1 LKAEPLAPSR
11 PQAGNRLTA
20 APARR
25 LWTFLAGILAAL
37 TLTVALV
44 IAVMHPPLN
53 DLMSLAVLFG
63 ITGGGSAVIGFI
75 SHQLGWWRR
84 FRSVGQTLTLGY
96 IVAAGL
102 TLLNVLLTA
111 RMMFINA
118 HDLTLAGLLLVFAG
132 GISVSFGYFLST
144 SISQALAE
152 VARAAEHLSEGQFSA
167 RARVTGRDEV
177 AELAQAFNTMAARLE
192 QADADQRA
200 LDTAR
205 RDLVAWAS
213 HDLRTPLASLRAMLD
228 ALADGVVN
236 DPDTIARYLQQSQ
249 SEISRMSALIDDLFE
264 LAQMDAGHLVLRGEA
279 SSLSDLISDTLE
291 GFNARAQAQQVR
303 LSGLVDPHV
312 DPVWMAPDKISRVLR
327 NLVENAI
334 RHTPR
339 GGQIEIRAVPTA
351 GDTGPAVSVSVQD
364 TGEGIHSADL
374 PRVFD
379 RFYRGDAARS
389 RLVAGEGLLSGGAGL
404 GLAIAKG
411 LVEAH
416 RGQIS
421 VTSTVGKGT
430 TVTFILPRQSQ
441 DR

>member
-1 LKAEPLAPSR
+1 LKARPIVQGQSLAASR
-11 PQAGNRLTA
+11 L
-20 APARR
+20 PATPTRR
-25 LWTFLAGILAAL
+25 LWTYLAGILAAL

-44 IAVMHPPLN
+44 VAVMRPPLN
-53 DLMSLAVLFG
+53 DLMSLALLFA
-63 ITGGGSAVIGFI
+63 ITGGGSAVIGFL

-84 FRSVGQTLTLGY
+84 FRSVSQTLTVGY

-118 HDLTLAGLLLVFAG
+118 HDLTLAGLLLLFAG

-144 SISQALAE
+144 SITLALAE
-152 VARAAEHLSEGQFSA
+152 VARAAERLSEGEFSA
-167 RARVTGRDEV
+167 RAQVAGRDEV
-177 AELAQAFNTMAARLE
+177 AELARAFNTMAARLE
-192 QADADQRA
+192 QADADERA
-200 LDTAR
+200 LDAAR

-228 ALADGVVN
+228 ALADGVVS
-236 DPDTIARYLQQSQ
+236 DPESVARYLQQSQ

-264 LAQMDAGHLVLRGEA
+264 LAQMDAGNLVLRGEA

-291 GFNARAQAQQVR
+291 GFSARALARQVQ
-303 LSGLVDPHV
+303 LTGSVDPRI

-334 RHTPR
+334 RHTPP
-339 GGQIEIRAVPTA
+339 GGQIEVRAEPGSGDA
-351 GDTGPAVSVSVQD
+351 GAKVAVKVRD
-364 TGEGIHSADL
+364 TGEGIPLADL

-379 RFYRGDAARS
+379 RFYRGDAART
-389 RLVAGEGLLSGGAGL
+389 RGQAGEGRLSGGAGL

-416 RGQIS
+416 GGQIS
-421 VTSTVGKGT
+421 IESTLGKGT
-430 TVTFILPRQSQ
+430 TVEFTLPRQPPGP
-441 DR
+441 

>member
-1 LKAEPLAPSR
+1 
-11 PQAGNRLTA
+11 
-20 APARR
+20 
-25 LWTFLAGILAAL
+25 
-37 TLTVALV
+37 
-44 IAVMHPPLN
+44 
-53 DLMSLAVLFG
+53 
-63 ITGGGSAVIGFI
+63 
-75 SHQLGWWRR
+75 
-84 FRSVGQTLTLGY
+84 LTLGY

-152 VARAAEHLSEGQFSA
+152 VARAAEHLSEGEFSA
-167 RARVTGRDEV
+167 RARVAGQDEV
-177 AELAQAFNTMAARLE
+177 AELARAFNTMAARLE

-200 LDTAR
+200 LDAAR

-228 ALADGVVN
+228 ALADGVVS
-236 DPDTIARYLQQSQ
+236 DPDTVARYLQQSQ
-249 SEISRMSALIDDLFE
+249 SEIGRMSALIDDLFE
-264 LAQMDAGHLVLRGEA
+264 LAQMDAGHLVLRGEP

-291 GFNARAQAQQVR
+291 GFNARAQARQVR
-303 LSGLVDPHV
+303 LSGSVEPQV

-334 RHTPR
+334 RHTPP
-339 GGQIEIRAVPTA
+339 GGQIEIRAAPTA
-351 GDTGPAVSVSVQD
+351 SEAGPAVRVSVQD
-364 TGEGIHSADL
+364 TGEGIPSADL

-389 RLVAGEGLLSGGAGL
+389 RLVAGEGVLSGGAGL

-416 RGQIS
+416 RGRIS
-421 VTSTVGKGT
+421 VTSTTGQGT
-430 TVTFILPRQSQ
+430 TVTFTLPR
-441 DR
+441 RP

>member
-1 LKAEPLAPSR
+1 VAEQSADQQLVAAR
-11 PQAGNRLTA
+11 QLVA
-20 APARR
+20 APTRR

-44 IAVMHPPLN
+44 VAVMRPPLN

-63 ITGGGSAVIGFI
+63 ITAGGSAVVGFI

-84 FRSVGQTLTLGY
+84 FHSVSQTLTLGY

-144 SISQALAE
+144 SIAQALAE
-152 VARAAEHLSEGQFSA
+152 VARAAEHLSEGEFSA
-167 RARVTGRDEV
+167 RAQVSGHDEV
-177 AELAQAFNTMAARLE
+177 AGLAQAFNAMAARLE
-192 QADADQRA
+192 QADADKRA
-200 LDTAR
+200 LDATR

-228 ALADGVVN
+228 ALAEGVVS
-236 DPDTIARYLQQSQ
+236 DPDTVARYLQQSQ

-264 LAQMDAGHLVLRGEA
+264 LAQMDAGNLMLRGEP

-291 GFNARAQAQQVR
+291 GFGARAQARQVR
-303 LSGLVDPHV
+303 LSGSVEPAV
-312 DPVWMAPDKISRVLR
+312 DPVWMAPDKIGRVLR

-334 RHTPR
+334 RHTPP
-339 GGQIEIRAVPTA
+339 GGQIEVRAALAPRAA
-351 GDTGPAVSVSVQD
+351 GSAVTVIVQD
-364 TGEGIHSADL
+364 SGEGIRPADL
-374 PRVFD
+374 PHVFD

-389 RLVAGEGLLSGGAGL
+389 RSQAREGLLSGGAGL

-416 RGQIS
+416 QGQIS
-421 VTSTVGKGT
+421 VESTVGKGT
-430 TVTFILPRQSQ
+430 TVKFTLPRQPLE
-441 DR
+441 R

>member
-1 LKAEPLAPSR
+1 MTPTRPLGGRRLPPAP
-11 PQAGNRLTA
+11 G
-20 APARR
+20 RR

-44 IAVMHPPLN
+44 VAVMRPPFN

-63 ITGGGSAVIGFI
+63 ITGFGSAVIGFV

-84 FRSVGQTLTLGY
+84 FGSVSQTLTIGY

-118 HDLTLAGLLLVFAG
+118 HDLTLASLLLVFAG

-144 SISQALAE
+144 SITQALDE
-152 VARAAEHLSEGQFSA
+152 VARAAERLSEGEFSA
-167 RARVTGRDEV
+167 RVQVAGHDEV
-177 AELAQAFNTMAARLE
+177 AELARAFNAMAARLQ

-200 LDTAR
+200 LDAAR

-228 ALADGVVN
+228 ALADGVVS
-236 DPDTIARYLQQSQ
+236 DPDTVARYLQQSQ
-249 SEISRMSALIDDLFE
+249 SEISRMSMLIDDLFE
-264 LAQMDAGHLVLRGEA
+264 LAQMDAGHLVLRGEP

-291 GFNARAQAQQVR
+291 GFSARALARQVR
-303 LSGLVDPHV
+303 LSGAVAPQV

-334 RHTPR
+334 RHTPA
-339 GGQIEIRAVPTA
+339 GGQIEVQAKPVA
-351 GDTGPAVSVSVQD
+351 GPAGGGVTVTVHD
-364 TGEGIHSADL
+364 TGEGIPPDDL

-389 RLVAGEGLLSGGAGL
+389 RGLPEEGLLSGGAGL

-416 RGQIS
+416 GGQIS
-421 VTSTVGKGT
+421 IDSHLGQGT
-430 TVTFILPRQSQ
+430 TVTFTLPRQPAA
-441 DR
+441 RP

>member
-1 LKAEPLAPSR
+1 MSTGRSLA
-11 PQAGNRLTA
+11 AGRL
-20 APARR
+20 PATPTRR
-25 LWTFLAGILAAL
+25 LWIYLAGILAAL

-44 IAVMHPPLN
+44 IAVMRPPLN
-53 DLMSLAVLFG
+53 DLMSLAVMFG
-63 ITGGGSAVIGFI
+63 ITGGGSAVIGFV

-118 HDLTLAGLLLVFAG
+118 HDLTLAGLLLLFAG

-144 SISQALAE
+144 SITQALAE
-152 VARAAEHLSEGQFSA
+152 VARAAGRLSEGELSA
-167 RARVTGRDEV
+167 RAQVAGRDEV
-177 AELAQAFNTMAARLE
+177 ADLAKTFNAMAARLE
-192 QADADQRA
+192 QAAADQHA
-200 LDTAR
+200 LEAAR

-228 ALADGVVN
+228 ALADGVVS
-236 DPDTIARYLQQSQ
+236 DPATVARYLQQSQ

-264 LAQMDAGHLVLRGEA
+264 LAQIDAGNLVLRGEP

-291 GFNARAQAQQVR
+291 GFSARALARQVQ
-303 LSGLVDPHV
+303 LTGSVDPRV
-312 DPVWMAPDKISRVLR
+312 DLVWMAPDKIGRVLR

-334 RHTPR
+334 RHTPA
-339 GGQIEIRAVPTA
+339 GGQIEVRAKAEAGQSTA
-351 GDTGPAVSVSVQD
+351 GATVTVIVKD
-364 TGEGIHSADL
+364 TGEGIPPADL

-379 RFYRGDAARS
+379 RFYRGDLARS
-389 RLVAGEGLLSGGAGL
+389 RGLGLLSSGAGL

-416 RGQIS
+416 RGTIGIES
-421 VTSTVGKGT
+421 KLGKGT
-430 TVTFILPRQSQ
+430 CVEFTLPRQPSGP
-441 DR
+441 